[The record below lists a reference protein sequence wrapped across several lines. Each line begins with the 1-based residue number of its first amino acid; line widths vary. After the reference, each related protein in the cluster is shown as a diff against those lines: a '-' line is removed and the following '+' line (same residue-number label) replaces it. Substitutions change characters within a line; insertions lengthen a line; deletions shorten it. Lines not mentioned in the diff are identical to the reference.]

1 MSVNP
6 PGGPQP
12 LESIPLDT
20 MEGKLCAFYLRSWD
34 QKNTAATNE
43 MERLRELNDRLKLL
57 NELMSPLGTI
67 QAKMGDDNS
76 NGSLIRAVDANP
88 DLLYQIN
95 QKMKEAGL
103 KLFPKTQ
110 DGKSGSAY
118 EHFGLVMKPTRE
130 VGVPDAKMPADLLDH
145 LSKWCVKEQMTLNTQ
160 TWNPK
165 YRAVIENFMGPQPD
179 NPNAVTDR
187 VWRDFAE
194 KIFAPIVPTQIP
206 MPAFSGHSFLFLPA
220 DSDRNLHPGLLIG
233 GKEVRVNPRGS
244 QLSYQDLRD
253 TCIDIG
259 NRYRHGLGWEM
270 DFRVTGGL
278 NKSFDGPAIFKAL
291 QDVKAEISDISNRVQ
306 AKTVDVNSALQ
317 RASASLNAVVELINR
332 LFSTLGKVLG

>member
-110 DGKSGSAY
+110 DGKSGPAY
-118 EHFGLVMKPTRE
+118 EHFGLVRRPQRS
-130 VGVPDAKMPADLLDH
+130 GVTEAKMPADLFPH
-145 LSKWCVKEQMTLNTQ
+145 ASQWAVKSRMTDNESEWTQTYKAVAENLLNRTLPANPKSVTDQDWNDLARIIFTDAVPDSLPPRTPTVWTNTQ
-160 TWNPK
+160 GTTEPVA
-165 YRAVIENFMGPQPD
+165 YVIFDERRVELRPSPPIRDEQFVSFVREIG
-179 NPNAVTDR
+179 ARRITD
-187 VWRDFAE
+187 F
-194 KIFAPIVPTQIP
+194 
-206 MPAFSGHSFLFLPA
+206 
-220 DSDRNLHPGLLIG
+220 
-233 GKEVRVNPRGS
+233 
-244 QLSYQDLRD
+244 
-253 TCIDIG
+253 
-259 NRYRHGLGWEM
+259 GWEM
-270 DFRVTGGL
+270 DLRVTGGL

-332 LFSTLGKVLG
+332 LFGTLGKVLG